1 MNQPALSNQTHGEG
15 ADDKTASTLEL
26 FFDLVFVFAIT
37 QVVYSLAHHLT
48 WNGAA
53 QAAILLGVLWW
64 GWTNWTWTANLVS
77 LGARWRRF
85 FVLAAMANVIVMAHA
100 VPTAFDGDGLW
111 VAVPYVVMIQ
121 LAAFLTIHHEHQ
133 LGRDIG
139 GLLKFTPIAT
149 GGAALLVVGAIWDTH
164 QEWIWLGALLLTVLA
179 SALGSI
185 DDWDIFPTHFAERHG
200 LIMIIALGEAI
211 IAVGVTLARGE
222 DTPPSWRVASFLLIG
237 IAYAMTMYWAYF
249 DRADQIWEH
258 QMAEQSPSDI
268 GTFAVQ
274 VYSWTHFPMI
284 VGVVFSAV
292 ALEEV
297 FLHPD
302 DHFHTFVNH
311 IFAIAV
317 VCFFGGIVAAAWRAS
332 KVVLKSRLVG
342 IAASLA
348 VIYGLPDLNARV
360 VVVAVIAINV
370 AALTVEYFRVRNH
383 PLIQMTS
390 SR

>member
-1 MNQPALSNQTHGEG
+1 M
-15 ADDKTASTLEL
+15 ADARQDKTATTLEL

-37 QVVYSLAHHLT
+37 QVVYALVHHLS
-48 WNGAA
+48 WGGAA

-64 GWTNWTWTANLVS
+64 GWTNWTWTANIVN
-77 LGARWRRF
+77 LGARWRRL
-85 FVLAAMANVIVMAHA
+85 VLLAAMANVLLMAHA

-111 VAVPYVVMIQ
+111 VAVPYVVMTQ

-133 LGRDIG
+133 TGGDLA

-149 GGAALLVVGAIWDTH
+149 VGAILLVVGAIADTH

-185 DDWDIFPTHFAERHG
+185 NDWDIVATHFAERHG

-211 IAVGVTLARGE
+211 IAVGVTLARSDE
-222 DTPPSWRVASFLLIG
+222 TPPSWRVASYLLVG
-237 IAYAMTMYWAYF
+237 IAFAMTMYWAYF

-258 QMAEQSPSDI
+258 QMAHQSASDI

-302 DHFHTFVNH
+302 DPFHTFVNH
-311 IFAIAV
+311 VFAIAV
-317 VCFFGGIVAAAWRAS
+317 VAFFGGIVAAAWRAS
-332 KVVLKSRLVG
+332 KVVLYER
-342 IAASLA
+342 IAAIAVSLA
-348 VIYGLPDLNARV
+348 VIYGLPDLNARA
-360 VVVAVIAINV
+360 VVVAVIAITVV
-370 AALTVEYFRVRNH
+370 ALGAEYLRVRNH
-383 PLIQMTS
+383 PLIQATA